1 MPTTKDQLIH
11 AIESQRARLDG
22 ILARLSPDD
31 MVIPGAIGEWS
42 VKDTLAHI
50 ADWEQRFL
58 GWYRAQMRGET
69 PAVPGPGL
77 TWRDLDA
84 LNQAI
89 HERHRDRALDDV
101 WDEYRRSYA
110 EMRAAIGAIPAEDLI
125 VTGIYPWIGADHTLS
140 DFIAGNSS
148 EHYAQHRADL
158 ERWLAAK
165 QASCRPDPA
174 G

>member
-1 MPTTKDQLIH
+1 MPQSRPNRTELIQS
-11 AIESQRARLDG
+11 IESERRRLDG
-22 ILARLSPDD
+22 LLARLSRDD
-31 MVIPGAIGEWS
+31 MAIPGVVGEWS

-84 LNQAI
+84 LNQSI
-89 HERHRDRALDDV
+89 YERHRDRALDDV
-101 WDEYRRSYA
+101 LDEYRRSYV
-110 EMRAAIGAIPAEDLI
+110 EMRAAVGDIPAQDM
-125 VTGIYPWIGADHTLS
+125 VVAGFYPWIGPDHTLS

-148 EHYAQHRADL
+148 EHYAQHCDDL
-158 ERWLAAK
+158 ERWLLSRMA
-165 QASCRPDPA
+165 P
-174 G
+174 